1 MKIKYSPTL
10 ATPETQV
17 KFIDDFTIEIDGERY
32 EFSPE
37 LVEYPDVSEQTGG
50 AIQHAEVRNVEESG
64 HESLDQFGEIIY
76 VIDIEEHKE
85 LYLTVLC
92 RYQDKGTWEN
102 PNYYEGGGYRG
113 SKYEDIG

>member
-10 ATPETQV
+10 ATPETQI
-17 KFIDDFTIEIDGERY
+17 KYIDDFTIEIDGERY

-37 LVEYPDVSEQTGG
+37 LVEYPDVSDQTGG
-50 AIQHAEVRNVEESG
+50 AIQHAEVKDG
-64 HESLDQFGEIIY
+64 
-76 VIDIEEHKE
+76 E
-85 LYLTVLC
+85 LYLTVLY